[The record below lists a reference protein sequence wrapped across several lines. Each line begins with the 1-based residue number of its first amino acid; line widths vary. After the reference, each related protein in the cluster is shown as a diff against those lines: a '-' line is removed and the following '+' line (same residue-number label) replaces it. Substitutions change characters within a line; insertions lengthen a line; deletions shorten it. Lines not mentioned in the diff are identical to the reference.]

1 LEASFLEIYNEEIR
15 DLLAT
20 EKGLKYEIKMATKEN
35 KDDAN
40 GGVYVSNL
48 HVEEVRTPEQISA
61 LLRRARKSTQNKNLN
76 RVIGGSFSFLL
87 SLLCSAG
94 CGRHQYER
102 TFLKVSFG
110 LPIEDLWCQYNDD

>member
-61 LLRRARKSTQNKNLN
+61 LLRRARKSTQKKESQSCD
-76 RVIGGSFSFLL
+76 RGVILI
-87 SLLCSAG
+87 SAFVALQ
-94 CGRHQYER
+94 CG
-102 TFLKVSFG
+102 LWPP
-110 LPIEDLWCQYNDD
+110 PI